1 MGSALALP
9 NRSRRLVQQRKRA
22 ATDVSAFAS
31 GWRRHVRVF
40 ANISSVTGFLPEA
53 LATFLRDHPD
63 IEVSLEDRITSDI
76 LHAIRTG
83 AADIGLV
90 FATVSA
96 LDLQLSPWQEDQL
109 VALMRPDHPLA
120 ARLAVRFAELAVEP
134 FLGLSG
140 SMALQQLYRR
150 GGGGP
155 ADRRQHRTYPV
166 SPNASGYAA
175 EVVRLYRARTFP
187 ERVDCIRPSR
197 LCARR
202 DLFDPWRSSEDR
214 DR

>member
-1 MGSALALP
+1 MGGNRVAFALGSGRPAQREIGAEGGPVLRGTASTVFSSPTFLSNGKIGSALALP

-53 LATFLRDHPD
+53 LASFLRDHPD
-63 IEVSLEDRITSDI
+63 IEVSLEDRSTSDI

-96 LDLQLSPWQEDQL
+96 PDLQLSPWREDRL
-109 VALMRPDHPLA
+109 VALMRPDPRSPRA
-120 ARLAVRFAELAVEP
+120 
-134 FLGLSG
+134 SQ
-140 SMALQQLYRR
+140 SALQ
-150 GGGGP
+150 
-155 ADRRQHRTYPV
+155 
-166 SPNASGYAA
+166 S
-175 EVVRLYRARTFP
+175 
-187 ERVDCIRPSR
+187 
-197 LCARR
+197 
-202 DLFDPWRSSEDR
+202 
-214 DR
+214 

>member
-53 LATFLRDHPD
+53 LASFLRDHPD

-83 AADIGLV
+83 AADIGS
-90 FATVSA
+90 FS
-96 LDLQLSPWQEDQL
+96 
-109 VALMRPDHPLA
+109 
-120 ARLAVRFAELAVEP
+120 
-134 FLGLSG
+134 
-140 SMALQQLYRR
+140 RR
-150 GGGGP
+150 S
-155 ADRRQHRTYPV
+155 RRRTCN
-166 SPNASGYAA
+166 SLHG
-175 EVVRLYRARTFP
+175 ERTGW
-187 ERVDCIRPSR
+187 
-197 LCARR
+197 
-202 DLFDPWRSSEDR
+202 WR
-214 DR
+214 